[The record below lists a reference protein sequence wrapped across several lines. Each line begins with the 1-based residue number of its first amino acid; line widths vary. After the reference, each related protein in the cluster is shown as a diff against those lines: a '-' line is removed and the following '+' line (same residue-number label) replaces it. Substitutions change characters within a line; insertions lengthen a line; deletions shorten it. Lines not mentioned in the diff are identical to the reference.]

1 MKLIVIATIFIALL
15 GLASAAHMRKYDQ
28 AHAAVLMGLDTL
40 NPLQNA
46 NLLNGDWTAVLPESI
61 RQLAIKMLGESQD
74 QSSASMTWN
83 TGSLQPASL
92 PSGIPENNFSSTL
105 NSFN

>member
-28 AHAAVLMGLDTL
+28 AHAVLMGLNTL

-61 RQLAIKMLGESQD
+61 RQLAIKMLSESQD
-74 QSSASMTWN
+74 QSSASMSWN

-92 PSGIPENNFSSTL
+92 PSAIPENDFSSTL